1 MPRRFVLKVTKV
13 SYSPDKPYMV
23 RVPAALQK
31 MEGSQRRF
39 FDRESV
45 AKSYVARLSREM
57 GSYQA
62 QALGLSDAQK
72 IEAAECFERIKP
84 FHVDLRD
91 AVTHYLEYLAT
102 AGQSVNAEELV
113 VDVLAAK
120 EQDGASKRYLHDLR
134 GKLGRFS
141 TEFQGQLVCNIS
153 AANLEEW
160 LRGLDVVAISR
171 DGYRRTVSVA
181 LEFARRR
188 GYVTRNV
195 VADVEIKARATGE
208 VTVLTPA
215 QVEKLLK
222 ACEADI
228 VDYVAVCAFAGL
240 RPSEASLLTWEDIH
254 FKEKMIE
261 VKAKHSKTRRH
272 RLVPIQ
278 PNLLKWL
285 ALESRSANSKRR
297 SIGTSSRVNDSTR
310 RFKNPS
316 SLVCRDEAAPGLC
329 CLGREAF
336 AFWRERLCPAASLVA
351 AAR

>member
-39 FDRESV
+39 LDKESV

-62 QALGLSDAQK
+62 QALGLTDAQK

-102 AGQSVNAEELV
+102 AGQSVAAEELV
-113 VDVLAAK
+113 AEVLAAK

-141 TEFQGQLVCNIS
+141 AEFQGELICNIS
-153 AANLEEW
+153 APKIETW
-160 LRGLDVVAISR
+160 LRGLAISGLPNESR
-171 DGYRRTVSVA
+171 
-181 LEFARRR
+181 
-188 GYVTRNV
+188 V
-195 VADVEIKARATGE
+195 VGQVP
-208 VTVLTPA
+208 PA
-215 QVEKLLK
+215 HTNRKRQRVEK
-222 ACEADI
+222 C
-228 VDYVAVCAFAGL
+228 
-240 RPSEASLLTWEDIH
+240 
-254 FKEKMIE
+254 
-261 VKAKHSKTRRH
+261 
-272 RLVPIQ
+272 
-278 PNLLKWL
+278 
-285 ALESRSANSKRR
+285 
-297 SIGTSSRVNDSTR
+297 
-310 RFKNPS
+310 
-316 SLVCRDEAAPGLC
+316 
-329 CLGREAF
+329 
-336 AFWRERLCPAASLVA
+336 